1 MSKKDEIKVTLDNED
16 VFETDEIFPVDDD
29 DDDVMVTIEL
39 DDGSELD
46 CEILTIFDV
55 GDQDYIVL
63 LPVDEMGEPLNDTEV
78 LIYRYNEDPET
89 GEPTLDNIASDEE
102 YEAVGKRFEEIQDE
116 A

>member
-1 MSKKDEIKVTLDNED
+1 MSDDVKVTLDDE
-16 VFETDEIFPVDDD
+16 EIFPVDEN

-55 GDQDYIVL
+55 AEQDYIVL
-63 LPVDEMGEPLNDTEV
+63 MPVDETGEPLNDTEV
-78 LIYRYNEDPET
+78 LIYRYDEDPET
-89 GEPTLDNIASDEE
+89 GEPTLDNIQSDEE

-116 A
+116 I